1 VQHAVIKGYFGA
13 SRHGLTH
20 GGSDGIGCVI
30 VRDVKTEGVV
40 KTDGI
45 GEVEAVDYHGN
56 TAMCSFKG
64 SALGGIGIGGRTHK
78 IDAFITGSTV
88 GICVRFYDIVKFDM
102 DLSGSIMETDLDPN
116 ALSGG
121 RGVIDFGGGSTSD
134 MEDMENGTFNL
145 SGIIVNAP
153 NAVKAVVI
161 RTRNTVQNVNGFRNV
176 DLSNAHLTVSDSSTA
191 LIQIGDVSGLRN
203 FDTVDC
209 KGMTDNGILGVVTQT
224 NNLIYSE
231 KRGTDTV
238 VLSTTQNIISKVVTF
253 DTVFP
258 ALYKPTIN
266 ITSATG
272 IVQGGNA
279 VIISASNVTASG
291 FTIVATTNDGGNF
304 QTTNTMN
311 INWTAI

>member
-1 VQHAVIKGYFGA
+1 
-13 SRHGLTH
+13 
-20 GGSDGIGCVI
+20 
-30 VRDVKTEGVV
+30 
-40 KTDGI
+40 
-45 GEVEAVDYHGN
+45 
-56 TAMCSFKG
+56 
-64 SALGGIGIGGRTHK
+64 
-78 IDAFITGSTV
+78 
-88 GICVRFYDIVKFDM
+88 
-102 DLSGSIMETDLDPN
+102 
-116 ALSGG
+116 
-121 RGVIDFGGGSTSD
+121 
-134 MEDMENGTFNL
+134 
-145 SGIIVNAP
+145 
-153 NAVKAVVI
+153 
-161 RTRNTVQNVNGFRNV
+161 
-176 DLSNAHLTVSDSSTA
+176 LSNAHLTVSDSSTA